1 MLSAGHV
8 YSSTAA
14 VQSMGV
20 ATFKVRQGQQDL
32 IVVQYDSPLS
42 VAQAKQ
48 ALLEQDTSWIG
59 ALQEEGSSR
68 RVGGNQN

>member
-1 MLSAGHV
+1 
-8 YSSTAA
+8 
-14 VQSMGV
+14 MGV